1 MTLAQMQTALETGFN
16 PQGRHLSESMVL
28 KYRAALDADH
38 PKPFAHK
45 LYRGFE
51 ISGRAGHWYVRGESN
66 WSTIYTSEKKAR
78 LAVDACLGIR
88 HISAQTLYQ

>member
-1 MTLAQMQTALETGFN
+1 MKFQNEVAQMSNLTPSTAN
-16 PQGRHLSESMVL
+16 MIAL
-28 KYRAALDADH
+28 KEWS
-38 PKPFAHK
+38 K

-78 LAVDACLGIR
+78 LAVDACLVIR